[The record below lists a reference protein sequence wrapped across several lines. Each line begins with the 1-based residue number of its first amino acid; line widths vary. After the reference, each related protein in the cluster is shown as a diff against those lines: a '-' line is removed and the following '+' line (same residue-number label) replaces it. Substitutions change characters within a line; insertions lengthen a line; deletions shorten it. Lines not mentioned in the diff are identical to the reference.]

1 MDAKSIK
8 IALLDGTMD
17 GIVTIEDDN
26 SNELL
31 LSAPRAAA
39 LELLE
44 QPESSFFG
52 VYLLLSSD
60 CVYVGETTDYP
71 KRIKRHLAEKT
82 WWDRVVFLTTTDDKL
97 NESHIKYIE
106 YVLIEKA
113 KNNKKLDTDNS
124 KSGNKTNVR
133 RNDRIMLQ
141 NYLDHVLFLLEFI
154 NVDVFSD
161 RPISNVNYYKMVNKN
176 VALID
181 KSTVAAFL
189 RERGIEIGVFGRD
202 CSYTGPNPEAKGI
215 YYTIDP
221 DGSLLQKDW
230 KIVINDKSN
239 YEIIIIDV
247 PKAAID
253 EFGIDNFNLKRSAP
267 GKLSIRM
274 KRDNLID
281 TSGFDF
287 SKYITSKIS
296 YAE

>member
-8 IALLDGTMD
+8 IALLNGTMD

-31 LSAPRAAA
+31 LSAPRTAA

-44 QPESSFFG
+44 QPESGFFG

-71 KRIKRHLAEKT
+71 KRIRKHIAEKN

-97 NESHIKYIE
+97 NEGHIKFIE

-113 KNNKKLDTDNS
+113 RNNKKLDIDNS

-133 RNDRIMLQ
+133 RNDKIMLQ
-141 NYLDHVLFLLEFI
+141 NYLEHILFLLEFI

-161 RPISNVNYYKMVNKN
+161 KPVSNVNYYKMVNKN

-181 KSTVAAFL
+181 KSTVREFL
-189 RERGIEIGVFGRD
+189 QERGIEIGVFGRD
-202 CSYTGPNPEAKGI
+202 CSYTGPNPGGL

-221 DGSLLQKDW
+221 DKSLLDRDW
-230 KIVINDKSN
+230 RIVINDKVN

-247 PKAAID
+247 PKTAID
-253 EFGIDNFNLKRSAP
+253 EFGKEKFNIKKSSP
-267 GKLSIRM
+267 NKYSIRM
-274 KRDNLID
+274 RRDSFVD
-281 TSGFDF
+281 TCGFDF
-287 SKYITSKIS
+287 SRFINHRIS
-296 YAE
+296 YAD